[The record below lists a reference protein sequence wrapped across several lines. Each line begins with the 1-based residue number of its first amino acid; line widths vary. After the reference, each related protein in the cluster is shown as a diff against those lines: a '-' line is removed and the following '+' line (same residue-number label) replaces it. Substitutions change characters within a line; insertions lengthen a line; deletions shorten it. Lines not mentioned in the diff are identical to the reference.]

1 MRKFP
6 EMNIPKGKSIKLRKN
21 KSDESIKCL
30 DLTEDKKSILI
41 WK

>member
-6 EMNIPKGKSIKLRKN
+6 DMNIPKGKSIKLGK
-21 KSDESIKCL
+21 KSDDIIKCL